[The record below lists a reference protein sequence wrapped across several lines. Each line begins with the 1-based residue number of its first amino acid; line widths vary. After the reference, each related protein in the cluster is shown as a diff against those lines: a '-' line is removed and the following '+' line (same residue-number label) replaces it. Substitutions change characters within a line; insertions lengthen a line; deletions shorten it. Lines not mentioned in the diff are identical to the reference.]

1 MSESKLELVDNAAFL
16 SADDFLAAILPPTE
30 VFEIEVK
37 GEIKKIK
44 IRGANAFDL
53 FKLVKRFPK
62 ARALI
67 HNVADIMF
75 GSDRDAE
82 DVMKAFNSRT
92 IVDIL
97 IDIGDDAA
105 AALGAIYCGHGG
117 DLPFEKGLM
126 AGRNDVLLG
135 ILNVGMTA
143 TFGGKS
149 PMDFFTGVLIEF
161 EKMGIRRGGEPK
173 RKLAIKANRQAKV
186 TSAKAA

>member
-1 MSESKLELVDNAAFL
+1 MTESKLELVDNAAFL
-16 SADDFLAAILPPTE
+16 SADDFLAAILPPEEYFE
-30 VFEIEVK
+30 VGGRKV
-37 GEIKKIK
+37 K

-62 ARALI
+62 ARALV

-82 DVMKAFNSRT
+82 DVLKAFNART

-105 AALGAIYCGHGG
+105 AAFAAICLGKAG
-117 DLPFEKGLM
+117 DEAFEKGLQ
-126 AGRNDVLLG
+126 AARNDVLLG
-135 ILNVGMTA
+135 LLNTSLTA

-173 RKLAIKANRQAKV
+173 RKLATQANRQAKAI
-186 TSAKAA
+186 SPKAA